1 MKKGITMDNR
11 KKSLLLL
18 VLGGLSSIVFLTL
31 LTTSFYGFVLKR
43 IGVEHAEN
51 TRTYRYYV
59 MIINDLDSQ
68 FWNDVYQ
75 SVRKEAA
82 LYDAYVELRE

>member
-51 TRTYRYYV
+51 TDTI
-59 MIINDLDSQ
+59 MS
-68 FWNDVYQ
+68 
-75 SVRKEAA
+75 
-82 LYDAYVELRE
+82 